1 MKAVAL
7 FICLVGSAFA
17 IPTHPLHYKLG
28 TRGQK
33 TPEKTEDINPEAPK
47 EENSGYV
54 DKGDSLPSHKNLK
67 PELSVPDAEHR
78 DEPQT
83 TRKQGRTGSEHQVKN
98 SLKSINFLALHNKP
112 DLASDNRDSDSG
124 SSGRE
129 QPSSEHYQFRR
140 HEKHSNTANRHV
152 LGNTENPV
160 DALSLD
166 RERNT
171 WKYNKNTVGLSEKNS
186 ESDEEGVEEED
197 EEWGEETHY
206 SDMKNKGHQTNQGN
220 QYKRQQ
226 NENGM
231 QSDEILRD
239 SSQPIRITKR
249 HGETFDLEEEE
260 RENSQTKPYKEE
272 IPLSQ
277 KISNEDQDDK
287 QQSQDMR
294 DNIQLN
300 YQSDHDAVVKRQH
313 TEDSSVDDDGHDSGD
328 VDGEEDRSNTWK
340 EAAYEEEERIQSN
353 VQEST
358 STEHDG
364 EGTTK
369 DDTAVRRE
377 TEDYQDVKIKDL
389 IHSGQDNDDREPP
402 DSDSKQQLETSSSV
416 QSMNS
421 METEDKVKT
430 TGSSYGETESA
441 NNQSEEALLDPCRNF
456 HCKRGKV
463 CHADKQGKP
472 SCICQDPAA
481 CPSTKDYEHV
491 CGTDNKTYDGTC
503 QLFGTKCQLEGTKMG
518 RQLHLDYM
526 GSCKYIPHCTDYEV
540 DQFPLRMRDWLK
552 NILMQYYERD
562 LGTSGFLTEKQRSKV
577 KKIYQND
584 KRLMAGDHTVEL
596 LLHDFE
602 KNYHMYV
609 YPVHWQFHQLDQHPV
624 DRLLT
629 HSELAPLRASLVPME
644 HCITRF
650 FHECDGDQDKLIAL
664 KEWCHCFGIKEED
677 INENLLF

>member
-17 IPTHPLHYKLG
+17 IPTHPLNYNLG
-28 TRGQK
+28 THGQK
-33 TPEKTEDINPEAPK
+33 TPEKTEDIHPEAPK
-47 EENSGYV
+47 EENAGYV
-54 DKGDSLPSHKNLK
+54 DKGDLLPSHKNLK
-67 PELSVPDAEHR
+67 PEVSVPDTEHR

-98 SLKSINFLALHNKP
+98 SLKSINFLVLHNKP
-112 DLASDNRDSDSG
+112 GLASDNQDSDSG
-124 SSGRE
+124 SSSRE
-129 QPSSEHYQFRR
+129 QSSSEHYQFRR
-140 HEKHSNTANRHV
+140 HEKHSNTANQHV
-152 LGNTENPV
+152 LGNKENPM
-160 DALSLD
+160 DALSLHH
-166 RERNT
+166 EHNM
-171 WKYNKNTVGLSEKNS
+171 WKYNKNTAGLSEKNS
-186 ESDEEGVEEED
+186 ESDEESVEEEN
-197 EEWGEETHY
+197 EEWGKGTDYRE
-206 SDMKNKGHQTNQGN
+206 MKHKGHQTNQSN
-220 QYKRQQ
+220 QYERQQ
-226 NENGM
+226 NENSM
-231 QSDEILRD
+231 QADEIPRD
-239 SSQPIRITKR
+239 SSQPSWITKR
-249 HGETFDLEEEE
+249 HGQKFNLEEEG
-260 RENSQTKPYKEE
+260 RENNQKRYKEE

-277 KISNEDQDDK
+277 KTHNEDQDDK
-287 QQSQDMR
+287 WQSQKR
-294 DNIQLN
+294 KDNIQVN
-300 YQSDHDAVVKRQH
+300 YQSDHDTVVKRRDR
-313 TEDSSVDDDGHDSGD
+313 EDSDIDEDGHDSGD
-328 VDGEEDRSNTWK
+328 ADSEDDLSNIWK
-340 EAAYEEEERIQSN
+340 EAAYEKEERIQSN
-353 VQEST
+353 DQEST
-358 STEHDG
+358 STEHEG
-364 EGTTK
+364 EGTPE

-377 TEDYQDVKIKDL
+377 TKYYQDVKIKDL
-389 IHSGQDNDDREPP
+389 IHTEQDDYDHEPP
-402 DSDSKQQLETSSSV
+402 NSDSKQQLETSSSV

-421 METEDKVKT
+421 MESEDKVKT
-430 TGSSYGETESA
+430 TGSSYGEMESA
-441 NNQSEEALLDPCRNF
+441 INRSEKALLDPCRNF

-481 CPSTKDYEHV
+481 CPPTKDYEHV

-562 LGTSGFLTEKQRSKV
+562 LDTSGFLTEKQRSKV

-584 KRLMAGDHTVEL
+584 KRLMAGDHAVEL

-602 KNYHMYV
+602 KNYNMYV

-624 DRLLT
+624 NRLLT

-650 FHECDGDQDKLIAL
+650 FQECDGDQDKLIAL

-677 INENLLF
+677 VNENLLF